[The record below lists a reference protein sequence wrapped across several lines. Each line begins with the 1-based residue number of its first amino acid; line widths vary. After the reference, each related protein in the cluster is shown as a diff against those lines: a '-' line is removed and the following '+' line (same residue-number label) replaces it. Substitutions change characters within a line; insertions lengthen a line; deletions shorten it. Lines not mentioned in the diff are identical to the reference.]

1 MKNVMT
7 IEKAIVLTSKLNIS
21 LIIGFHVYIR
31 KSLESKRDTIL
42 KDIDG
47 YNKKD
52 EKYVDLLVEKDRYSE
67 IYMNHLMINTFLMLY
82 SHFEEYL
89 YLAWKAFGKKI
100 ELKSNRGSISMY
112 KPFLQNVF
120 KMNLSK
126 DPDWGF
132 LIDAEK
138 IRNCLLHANGRVD
151 LAKKKDEL
159 ENLIKKH
166 KNYLHIQTKRLKIAQ
181 DFLIKLDGSIQSI
194 ICKVEIVDNQSNS
207 GVV

>member
-1 MKNVMT
+1 MKDVMT
-7 IEKAIVLTSKLNIS
+7 KKEAIVLISKLNIS
-21 LIIGFHVYIR
+21 LIIEYHVYIR
-31 KSLESKRDTIL
+31 KSLELKRDTIL

-52 EKYVDLLVEKDRYSE
+52 KKYVDLLVEKDRYSE
-67 IYMNHLMINTFLMLY
+67 TYMNHLMINTFLMLY

-112 KPFLQNVF
+112 KPFLQKVF
-120 KMNLSK
+120 RMNLSK
-126 DPDWGF
+126 DLDWGF

-151 LAKKKDEL
+151 LAKNKDEL

-166 KNYLHIQTKRLKIAQ
+166 KNYLHIQTKRLKISQ
-181 DFLIKLDGSIQSI
+181 DFLIKLDGSIQSVI
-194 ICKVEIVDNQSNS
+194 SKVEMFDNQLEL